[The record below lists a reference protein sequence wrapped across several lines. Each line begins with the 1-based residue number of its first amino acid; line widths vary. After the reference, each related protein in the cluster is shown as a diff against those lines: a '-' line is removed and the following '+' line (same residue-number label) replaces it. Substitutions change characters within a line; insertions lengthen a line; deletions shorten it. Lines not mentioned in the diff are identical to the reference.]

1 MTRIKR
7 ISRKGIQ
14 QSLRDCYP
22 TRKPDQRA
30 YLLSVVSDIYQCINS
45 SLASKTRT
53 LLHKD
58 PGLLLTI
65 EQPDPNGYSDAKAFA
80 RDWEAYHLLRKADA
94 SLIGADLDLATVA
107 ISNFH
112 KVERG
117 LLSIEKELSTPC
129 VDFPRDAIV
138 SIARRKIT
146 RMLGSISADDIL
158 HNVSFSNGAS
168 TRLRRREG
176 NPAFKLCGEMHVTSD
191 VEPLLR
197 AFLYE
202 DQVFMRNHLE
212 KGPVHPSAVKLKVV
226 PGSRLTTVSKN
237 AKTDRTIAIEP
248 EGNMLFQ
255 KAVARKIRLSL
266 RRVGIDLSDQ
276 RLNQELAQYGSF
288 TDSLSTIDL
297 EAASDTISVAIV
309 RELLPT
315 GWFNLLDRIRTKYYT
330 ADDEKYVPFV
340 KFSTMGNG
348 FTFELESLIFYAL
361 TWATMKYFE
370 CDGHIGVFGDDI
382 IAPVPVTDKVIRMLE
397 LCGFKV
403 NTSKSF
409 ISGPFRESCGKHYFL
424 GTDVSP
430 FMLTKLK
437 GDITDPLS
445 IFNKLR
451 DWQRRLGFPVTSKL
465 SSFDPYWLPRVPPSY
480 GFRAG
485 IIDHDSDLYHQSL
498 VLSKRNY
505 HSFYFLSYEQ
515 SLRKVPDFGNYYCK
529 MITHNFTASAEEGFI
544 ADAGHLVVRK
554 SNQVSVWN

>member
-7 ISRKGIQ
+7 VSRKGIQ
-14 QSLRDCYP
+14 RELCSSYP
-22 TRKPDQRA
+22 TRDLDKRD
-30 YLLSVVSDIYQCINS
+30 YLLSVVSDVYQCINS
-45 SLASKTRT
+45 PLASKTRG

-58 PGLLLTI
+58 PTLLLSVA
-65 EQPDPNGYSDAKAFA
+65 QPDPNGYSDARLFA
-80 RDWEAYHLLRKADA
+80 RDWQAYHLLRKADN
-94 SLIGADLDLATVA
+94 SLIGADLDLASIA

-112 KVERG
+112 KVERD
-117 LLSIEKELSTPC
+117 LLRVEKELSTSC
-129 VDFPRDAIV
+129 VDFPRDAII
-138 SIARRKIT
+138 SIARRKIAA
-146 RMLGSISADDIL
+146 MLGSLSPSDIL
-158 HNVSFSNGAS
+158 HNVCFSNGAS

-197 AFLYE
+197 AFLFE
-202 DQVFMRNHLE
+202 DPVFMKRELD

-226 PGSRLTTVSKN
+226 PGSRLTTVRKN

-255 KAVARKIRLSL
+255 KAIARKIRSAL

-276 RLNQELAQYGSF
+276 LLNQTLAQYGSL

-309 RELLPT
+309 RELMPAE
-315 GWFNLLDRIRTKYYT
+315 WFNLLDRIRTKCYT
-330 ADDEKYVPFV
+330 ANDSSYTPFV

-361 TWATMKYFE
+361 TWATMRYFE
-370 CDGHIGVFGDDI
+370 VDGHIGIFGDDI
-382 IAPVPVTDKVIRMLE
+382 ITPVEVTHKVIKMLE

-409 ISGPFRESCGKHYFL
+409 VSGPFRESCGKHYFL

-445 IFNKLR
+445 VYNKLR
-451 DWQRRLGFPVTSKL
+451 DWQRRLGFP
-465 SSFDPYWLPRVPPSY
+465 
-480 GFRAG
+480 
-485 IIDHDSDLYHQSL
+485 
-498 VLSKRNY
+498 
-505 HSFYFLSYEQ
+505 
-515 SLRKVPDFGNYYCK
+515 
-529 MITHNFTASAEEGFI
+529 ITERLKTFPVNWI
-544 ADAGHLVVRK
+544 P
-554 SNQVSVWN
+554 